1 MLVIVSIVVIDVR
14 SIVCLDV
21 VGIVCK
27 VVGSTGVVFAVILGR
42 MATGGQSMEV
52 KENGWSYAHVTLND
66 VMDVAGAILI
76 QLYVM
81 TWAFLWRAAFEDE
94 GWGRGRGTDRI

>member
-1 MLVIVSIVVIDVR
+1 
-14 SIVCLDV
+14 
-21 VGIVCK
+21 
-27 VVGSTGVVFAVILGR
+27 
-42 MATGGQSMEV
+42 MEV

-81 TWAFLWRAAFEDE
+81 TWAFLWIAAFEDE